1 MLYHHIEFYC
11 GMDKVCSLIL
21 AIIVN
26 ILFCTRNKIFCLG
39 YNAFPHKHLNAI
51 TKFSCTGQFMLKFLW
66 GEDIG
71 FMMKILSPPVCV
83 CVCVKKVSNRNN
95 FRRTIVTQE
104 GINIINIAQKLMTW
118 KFRSLVRLNLSG
130 WCCVRWGCNKC
141 RRMLYIMGIFPFI
154 SVLHSKPNFKS

>member
-1 MLYHHIEFYC
+1 MHFHISTLMPLQNFLVLDILCLSFYEGKILGLWWRSYHHQC
-11 GMDKVCSLIL
+11 VC
-21 AIIVN
+21 
-26 ILFCTRNKIFCLG
+26 
-39 YNAFPHKHLNAI
+39 
-51 TKFSCTGQFMLKFLW
+51 
-66 GEDIG
+66 
-71 FMMKILSPPVCV
+71 VCV